1 MAPEW
6 QTADVIKLVI
16 VLTLIDDFF
25 REPTTALAA
34 EIRLQSQ
41 PFGLSPYDRRRLEW
55 EVDEGP
61 SEALTDGEEPTTPR
75 ARRLQSVPTYDALS
89 G

>member
-6 QTADVIKLVI
+6 QAADVVKLVI
-16 VLTLIDDFF
+16 VAVLVDDFW
-25 REPTTALAA
+25 REPSTALAA
-34 EIRLQSQ
+34 EIRLQSS

-61 SEALTDGEEPTTPR
+61 SSALQDDPEPEPGRPR
-75 ARRLQSVPTYDALS
+75 ALVSVPTYDALTA
-89 G
+89 